1 MSDKIN
7 LDGKEYDV
15 ENFNETEKATFDS
28 LKFVSIKIDQ
38 LVNMQALLKR
48 AKQSYIED
56 LKQEVLSS
64 KAGLLLGED

>member
-38 LVNMQALLKR
+38 LVNMQALLNR